1 MYNVNVFTLN
11 GCSHCVELK
20 NILKENKIEFNE
32 FEISQNKEVFDEIV
46 KLTGHN
52 SLPTTFLQDPE
63 TNSGPV
69 FVPGRDYKT
78 KEELV
83 EKIQNLLK

>member
-20 NILKENKIEFNE
+20 NILKENKIEFIE
-32 FEISQNKEVFDEIV
+32 FEITQNKEVFDEII

-52 SLPTTFLQDPE
+52 SLPTTFLQDH
-63 TNSGPV
+63 TMHFG
-69 FVPGRDYKT
+69 KCT
-78 KEELV
+78 
-83 EKIQNLLK
+83 